1 MTGRSRARDRSRPAG
16 GAPVSFLPWVDLG
29 GQWWDGASGTTGSP
43 VSAWAA
49 RSPSA
54 AIALQATGANQ
65 PSAPAAVASLK
76 NQLALGFDGTSDIM
90 VSDTAIALPTFTMCT
105 VVRLGTLKNY
115 VGIFRLAPTETTGG
129 AGSWCLYSKAD
140 GSLEYGSGSL
150 SWFRTSSSTG
160 NLASNG
166 AYAILMTCDGTSAG
180 TVVQIGTITAGSI
193 SWATAAF
200 GAVSGSFAA
209 PSGTNYLQ
217 PGGSYNTAA
226 ASRLVGDLAL
236 YGARAGVIS
245 GAQETALKSYLQS
258 RFAP

>member
-1 MTGRSRARDRSRPAG
+1 MTGRSRARDRSRPSG
-16 GAPVSFLPWVDLG
+16 GAPLWTPWANLG
-29 GQWWDGASGTTGSP
+29 GQWFDGAGTTAGSP
-43 VSAWAA
+43 VSSWAA
-49 RSPSA
+49 RAPSTA
-54 AIALQATGANQ
+54 TALQATGANQ

-115 VGIFRLAPTETTGG
+115 VGLFRLAPTETTGA

-160 NLASNG
+160 VLASST
-166 AYAILMTCDGTSAG
+166 AYALIMTSDGTSGG
-180 TVVQIGTITAGSI
+180 TVLQRGTISGGSI
-193 SWATAAF
+193 SWSTVAF

-217 PGGSYNTAA
+217 PGGSFNTAA
-226 ASRLVGDLAL
+226 TSRLVGDLAL
-236 YGARAGVIS
+236 YGAVGRVIS
-245 GAQETALKSYLQS
+245 AGEEASLKSYLQS
-258 RFAP
+258 RFA

>member
-1 MTGRSRARDRSRPAG
+1 MIHGIRSRARLHKSD
-16 GAPVSFLPWVDLG
+16 GAPLWTPWANLG
-29 GQWWDGASGTTGSP
+29 GQWFDGAGTTAGSP
-43 VSAWAA
+43 VSSWAA
-49 RSPSA
+49 RAPSTA
-54 AIALQATGANQ
+54 TALQATGANQ

-115 VGIFRLAPTETTGG
+115 VGLFRLAPTETTGA
-129 AGSWCLYSKAD
+129 AGSWAMYSKAD
-140 GSLEYGSGSL
+140 GAIEYGSGSL
-150 SWFRTSSSTG
+150 SWFRSSSSAG

-180 TVVQIGTITAGSI
+180 TIVQIGTITAGSI
-193 SWATAAF
+193 SWSTVAF

-217 PGGSYNTAA
+217 PGGSFNTAA
-226 ASRLVGDLAL
+226 TSRLVGDLAL
-236 YGARAGVIS
+236 YGAVGRVIS
-245 GAQETALKSYLQS
+245 AGEEASLKSYLQS
-258 RFAP
+258 RFA